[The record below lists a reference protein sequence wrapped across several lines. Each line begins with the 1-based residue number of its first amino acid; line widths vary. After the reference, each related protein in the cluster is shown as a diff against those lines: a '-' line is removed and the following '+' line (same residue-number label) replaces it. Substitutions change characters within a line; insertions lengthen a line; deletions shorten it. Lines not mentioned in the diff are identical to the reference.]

1 MDSRHILS
9 LVNDAAARAERLHQG
24 EAGEIRIGF
33 TSSAPF
39 IRAVSHTFSLFRQSY
54 PGVHMQTREMN
65 TREQIAPLNEGVLDI
80 GLLRNT
86 PLPDT
91 LNREV
96 ILHEP
101 LMAMIP
107 REHRLAQK
115 PVVSLTELAEEPFV
129 FFDPHVGTGLYDDI
143 LGLMRRYNLS
153 PTITQEFGVSPA
165 SSSVSL
171 SISTAMLAIGLLFT
185 GPLSDAIG
193 RKPVMVTALLLASCC
208 TLLSTMM
215 TSWHGILIM
224 RALIGLSLSGVAAV
238 GMTYLSEE
246 IHPSFVAFSMGLYIS
261 GNSIGGMSGR
271 LLSGVMTDFFN
282 WRIALAAIGCFAL
295 ASALMF
301 WKILPASQHFRPT
314 SLRPKTLFINFRLHW
329 RDRGLP
335 LLFAEGFL
343 LMGAFVTLFNY
354 IGYRLMLSPWELSQA
369 VVGLLSVAYLTGTWS
384 SPKAGA
390 MTSRYGRGP
399 VMLFST
405 AVMLG
410 GLLLTLFTSL
420 WLIFAGMLL
429 FSAGFF
435 AAHSVA
441 SSWIGPRARRAKG
454 QASSLYLFSYYLG
467 SSIAGTLG
475 GVFWHSYGWNGV
487 GGFIALMLVL
497 AILVGTRL
505 HHRLHA

>member
-1 MDSRHILS
+1 MRVTLVLFSAGLATFALLYCVQPIL
-9 LVNDAAARAERLHQG
+9 
-24 EAGEIRIGF
+24 
-33 TSSAPF
+33 P
-39 IRAVSHTFSLFRQSY
+39 
-54 PGVHMQTREMN
+54 
-65 TREQIAPLNEGVLDI
+65 VL
-80 GLLRNT
+80 
-86 PLPDT
+86 
-91 LNREV
+91 
-96 ILHEP
+96 
-101 LMAMIP
+101 
-107 REHRLAQK
+107 
-115 PVVSLTELAEEPFV
+115 S
-129 FFDPHVGTGLYDDI
+129 
-143 LGLMRRYNLS
+143 
-153 PTITQEFGVSPA
+153 QEFGVTPA
-165 SSSVSL
+165 SSSISL
-171 SISTAMLAIGLLFT
+171 SISTGLLAIGLLFT

-246 IHPSFVAFSMGLYIS
+246 IHPSVVAFSMGLYIS

-271 LLSGVMTDFFN
+271 LLSGVITDFFN
-282 WRIALAAIGCFAL
+282 WRIAVAAIGCFAL

-301 WKILPASQHFRPT
+301 WKILPESRHFRPS

-329 RDRGLP
+329 RDHGLP

-354 IGYRLMLSPWELSQA
+354 IGYRLMEAPWFLSQA

-390 MTSRYGRGP
+390 MTAKFGRGP
-399 VMLFST
+399 VMIFST
-405 AVMLG
+405 GIMLL
-410 GLLLTLFTSL
+410 GLVLTVFSPLVV
-420 WLIFAGMLL
+420 IFGGMLL

-441 SSWIGPRARRAKG
+441 SGWIGPRAKRAKG

-475 GVFWHSYGWNGV
+475 GVFWHQFGWNGV
-487 GGFIALMLVL
+487 AGFIGALLVIAL
-497 AILVGTRL
+497 LTGSRL
-505 HHRLHA
+505 HHRAQ